1 MNQKIA
7 CAVFLIGFYYSSACS
22 QPSNQS
28 SSALVT
34 LSAIAAVGD
43 GFDNGSML
51 PELSR
56 KIALSDS
63 IIPVPV
69 PTADEK
75 GVTNDMSVYF
85 QKELGNPPSKEEEAK
100 IEQVLSTL
108 NNTKVGPE
116 ICKSFG
122 PAGCT
127 WENLKSASVEITT
140 RDLKYHLPEPLE
152 SILSI
157 GFASADPIAAT
168 PKPSKVNGRTILC
181 LDKELVAKYPP
192 AYIAT
197 FFLHELSH
205 VSDNRKLGEW
215 SSDVTDLATEY
226 KAVAIQMM
234 IYDEYLRTGKIKVN
248 TADGV
253 QFLLSVYR
261 WKNGGPKPNMDFSA
275 VINGKKYSAAEI
287 LGLYV
292 GQGDTGL
299 QSVWNLAKFFYNTSG
314 GTIQEK
320 DLKYLQGVRGFMKEL
335 EPKYQ
340 AWFPS
345 KPPVVPPVPQP
356 QPQPNPQPQ
365 PQPTPQPQPN
375 PGPQPQPT
383 PQPNPSGD
391 DDGHHSG
398 GGDGGGGGGEWHP
411 PFNPNPHF

>member
-7 CAVFLIGFYYSSACS
+7 CTVFLIGFYYTSACC

-28 SSALVT
+28 SSALVA
-34 LSAIAAVGD
+34 LSEIAAVGN
-43 GFDNGSML
+43 GFDNGSIL

-63 IIPVPV
+63 IMPVPV
-69 PTADEK
+69 PTIDEK

-85 QKELGNPPSKEEEAK
+85 LKELGNPPSKEETTK
-100 IEQVLSTL
+100 IEQVLNTL
-108 NNTKVGPE
+108 NNTKIGPE

-127 WENLKSASVEITT
+127 WENLKSANVEITT

-168 PKPSKVNGRTILC
+168 PKPSKINGRTILC
-181 LDKELVAKYPP
+181 LDKELVSKYPP

-205 VSDNRKLGEW
+205 VADNRKLGEW

-234 IYDEYLRTGKIKVN
+234 IYDEFLRTGKIKVN

-261 WKNGGPKPNMDFSA
+261 WKNGGPKPNMNFS
-275 VINGKKYSAAEI
+275 VTINGKLYSAAEM
-287 LGLYV
+287 LAQLNP
-292 GQGDTGL
+292 GDTGL
-299 QSVWNLAKFFYNTSG
+299 ESIWKLTRLFYG
-314 GTIQEK
+314 IPEGTIQEK
-320 DLKYLQGVRGFMKEL
+320 DLKYLQGIRAYMKDI

-340 AWFPS
+340 AWFPP
-345 KPPVVPPVPQP
+345 KPPVVPP
-356 QPQPNPQPQ
+356 
-365 PQPTPQPQPN
+365 TPQPQPPSDN
-375 PGPQPQPT
+375 TNGSGGH
-383 PQPNPSGD
+383 SGD
-391 DDGHHSG
+391 GNG
-398 GGDGGGGGGEWHP
+398 GGSGWTP